1 MRANKARSFGQFART
16 AVIGGISA
24 LSLLGMTSSIGWAQ
38 TTTLLDPA
46 TLHIG
51 PGVGTACQTGGCPIF
66 GNEINAFQ
74 TQLDLYQNSGGAS
87 ALNTPV
93 LLIFGVPN
101 DTGSALNATSIGSPT
116 LFSPITA
123 ASGTTLTF
131 SFGTTAFGLNGSG
144 FEGDMTSGDVYAFL
158 GAISG
163 APHFTGASNSNSF
176 VNWSG
181 ADSALFGINATQFGI
196 YVYAL
201 NTAAFSGN
209 DGINVLLNG
218 LPTGTFAVGYGETD
232 KSLFDTPFTEA
243 GDETGPGRPPRVP
256 EPGTLLVFGLGLLGL
271 VLLRRR
277 WV

>member
-1 MRANKARSFGQFART
+1 MRASKAQSFGQFVKT
-16 AVIGGISA
+16 AAIGGLSA
-24 LSLLGMTSSIGWAQ
+24 LSLLGMASSIGWAQ

-66 GNEINAFQ
+66 GTEINAFQ

-101 DTGSALNATSIGSPT
+101 DTGSALNAGSIGSPK
-116 LFSPITA
+116 LFSPISA
-123 ASGTTLTF
+123 ASGTALTF

-163 APHFTGASNSNSF
+163 APHFIGANNSNSF

-201 NTAAFSGN
+201 NTAALSGN
-209 DGINVLLNG
+209 DAINVLLNG
-218 LPTGTFAVGYGETD
+218 LPAGTFAVGYGETD
-232 KSLFDTPFTEA
+232 KLLFDTPFTEA
-243 GDETGPGRPPRVP
+243 GDETGRPRVP
-256 EPGTLLVFGLGLLGL
+256 EPGTLLVFGIGLLGL
-271 VLLRRR
+271 ALLRRR